1 MLAFRVVQLIRNH
14 RREIVD
20 RAIRQIREEPELRR
34 LQALPRSDLAGL
46 AQAVIQDLE
55 SGTELEEVSRR
66 YELRG
71 RRAWAE
77 SVPMHEYVRGLQ
89 LLHYALVDFARTQ
102 AVPRTPVEIYSQED
116 LEERL
121 CHIFDRIAYHF
132 IRGYELGQA
141 ASRPAA

>member
-1 MLAFRVVQLIRNH
+1 MVPAASARSSWSLILL
-14 RREIVD
+14 I
-20 RAIRQIREEPELRR
+20 AW
-34 LQALPRSDLAGL
+34 A
-46 AQAVIQDLE
+46 
-55 SGTELEEVSRR
+55 VSR
-66 YELRG
+66 L
-71 RRAWAE
+71 
-77 SVPMHEYVRGLQ
+77 SLIHILHEYVRGLQ

-141 ASRPAA
+141 AGRPAA